1 MTSIIKKYKN
11 PLIYLLTI
19 IFVFLLWLVLSLL
32 IDSSL
37 ILPSPVSS
45 IKEIFYFF
53 ADTVY
58 AVCLFLKHSFEVRS
72 FVQWFVFLENA
83 SAFPRQNYFSCKVG
97 WKVENLSAWE
107 YCATNC
113 VSNTNGEN
121 TKKTCWKA

>member
-53 ADTVY
+53 KEKSKKRDDIY
-58 AVCLFLKHSFEVRS
+58 SRRYIL
-72 FVQWFVFLENA
+72 
-83 SAFPRQNYFSCKVG
+83 
-97 WKVENLSAWE
+97 WKV
-107 YCATNC
+107 
-113 VSNTNGEN
+113 
-121 TKKTCWKA
+121 